1 MLCWPNLFAL
11 ASGSARFAGAGSP
24 ARQVGTRHAV
34 TFDPDWDPIVHQD
47 QVLGPLV
54 RVIEEAASDAPW
66 ALIGATAI
74 RLQGVEAHSPNLEFM
89 TTEPAILALGEMLGV
104 PSDWGQGRH
113 LAANRLHFMRHDVPV
128 FVFGDPVF
136 HGPYESLSPRDIPS
150 LWDARVR
157 VEVNGTGVLCTPLE
171 WELILAV
178 CLGAEARV
186 QALRTHMLARG
197 HDTRL
202 IVRLLREGRVAQAT
216 EEAVWGV
223 LERPEGAP

>member
-1 MLCWPNLFAL
+1 M
-11 ASGSARFAGAGSP
+11 
-24 ARQVGTRHAV
+24 

>member
-1 MLCWPNLFAL
+1 M
-11 ASGSARFAGAGSP
+11 
-24 ARQVGTRHAV
+24 
-34 TFDPDWDPIVHQD
+34 TFDPGHPPESQQE

-89 TTEPAILALGEMLGV
+89 TTEPALIALGEMLAI
-104 PSDWGQGRH
+104 PSDWGQGAH
-113 LAANRLHFMRHDVPV
+113 LAANRLHFMRHGVPV
-128 FVFGDPVF
+128 FVFGDPIF

-157 VEVNGTGVLCTPLE
+157 VEVHAGSVLCTPLE

-178 CLGAEARV
+178 CLGAHARME
-186 QALRTHMLARG
+186 ALRNAMIANG
-197 HDTRL
+197 YDSRL
-202 IVRLLREGRVAQAT
+202 VVRLLREGRVAQAT
-216 EEAVWGV
+216 EEAVWAV
-223 LERPEGAP
+223 LERPTE

>member
-11 ASGSARFAGAGSP
+11 VGGFGPRECAGRAHRWDAAR
-24 ARQVGTRHAV
+24 V
-34 TFDPDWDPIVHQD
+34 TFDPGWDPIAHQD

-89 TTEPAILALGEMLGV
+89 TTEPVISALGEMLGI

-157 VEVNGTGVLCTPLE
+157 IEVNGIAVAGKLSEGDDVGVADGFRHRGFHADGKVFDT
-171 WELILAV
+171 I
-178 CLGAEARV
+178 
-186 QALRTHMLARG
+186 ALR
-197 HDTRL
+197 
-202 IVRLLREGRVAQAT
+202 GRH
-216 EEAVWGV
+216 G
-223 LERPEGAP
+223 GAFPSS